1 MRAEGVRWTNTM
13 DATAV
18 IRCRPHRPLGRAKVV
33 ITIMNIIQH
42 LTIRRVAASGL
53 AVWIIWTTMMQPLA
67 IVVGAKTQSV
77 VIFTAAQLR
86 LCHLVV
92 MQVTTRRHHSFE
104 DELNMDIEES
114 QRHQHGGCGDENCGC
129 QKKRKRSGCAKK
141 KPPCPKKKKS
151 ACPKK
156 KAKKVNECKK
166 ADPCKSKTKVDK
178 CDKCQKP
185 KPKCGCK
192 PKKDKCSKSDICEHG
207 RPAEDP
213 CSKCHKPAS
222 DGCHKLKEDKCSKP
236 GKPDPCGHRP
246 KQSAKPACECQND
259 CCANHKEEK
268 HCNHQ

>member
-1 MRAEGVRWTNTM
+1 MKQTDSDASGGCSVDKHHGCNSCHSMSSTSSTGSGQGSDHDHEHHSASHHKKGGSVRFSGLDNM
-13 DATAV
+13 DDDDAT
-18 IRCRPHRPLGRAKVV
+18 PGD
-33 ITIMNIIQH
+33 
-42 LTIRRVAASGL
+42 SG
-53 AVWIIWTTMMQPLA
+53 
-67 IVVGAKTQSV
+67 
-77 VIFTAAQLR
+77 
-86 LCHLVV
+86 
-92 MQVTTRRHHSFE
+92 RHHSFE